1 MKPIPTLVVVFL
13 SLLAFLQLTRVL
25 LGWEVVVNGVGIPL
39 WASGIACV
47 VAGGLALLLWR
58 DARR

>member
-1 MKPIPTLVVVFL
+1 MRPIPLLVVLFL
-13 SLLAFLQLTRVL
+13 FLLASLQLTRVV
-25 LGWEVVVNGVGIPL
+25 LGWEVLVNGTPVPI
-39 WASGIACV
+39 WTSGIACV

>member
-13 SLLAFLQLTRVL
+13 WLLAALQLTRVL
-25 LGWEVVVNGVGIPL
+25 LDWEVVINGVAIPL